1 MKNGV
6 THFKG
11 RRASTGLSMIEL
23 ALVLPVLLLLLL
35 GVADFG
41 RFILFDNILIN
52 MSREGANL
60 AARTSQSPQFIIDA
74 LNHTATPLD
83 METHGMVYIT
93 RVVGA
98 DGGAGTVVS
107 RVEEQYRASIGD
119 ASLQS
124 KLSWSCPSWTGG
136 KCNVPVAQA
145 DRLVVLALPR
155 PLGLGEE
162 VHVVE
167 TTYHY
172 STFSKYVLQTD
183 PDLYSATLL

>member
-1 MKNGV
+1 MRNKT
-6 THFKG
+6 THPKK
-11 RRASTGLSMIEL
+11 RLSMAGLSMIEL
-23 ALVLPVLLLLLL
+23 ALVLPILLLLLL

-41 RFILFDNILIN
+41 RLILFNNILIN

-60 AARTSQSPQFIIDA
+60 AARTSQPAQFIINA
-74 LNHTATPLD
+74 LNHTAIPLN

-107 RVEEQYRASIGD
+107 RVEEQYRATDGNG
-119 ASLQS
+119 ALAS
-124 KLSWSCPSWTGG
+124 KLSWSCPAWVLG
-136 KCNVPVAQA
+136 KCSVPVAPA
-145 DRLVVLALPR
+145 DRLVVLPLPLAL
-155 PLGLGEE
+155 GAE

-167 TTYHY
+167 TLYHY
-172 STFSKYVLQTD
+172 TTFTKYVLQTD